1 MYRLSPSL
9 IWKESELMRFI
20 MALSVFLILLG
31 LCSRADAR
39 KWRVRP
45 HDLAADY
52 SQIIDQRGGGEVV
65 VVYWI
70 APETIDPGMR
80 QAETLKA
87 MLKEHIVVAVAHG
100 TAGQGGRLNF
110 ETPQGVTIE
119 DENKKQREPLAKE
132 NWPPLVSA
140 YTAVM
145 QKFLSQT
152 TGQLGSGLH
161 WFVFNGEGIESC
173 GKGRF
178 WITYAGERY
187 NYDTPIPGCSQ

>member
-1 MYRLSPSL
+1 
-9 IWKESELMRFI
+9 MRPI
-20 MALSVFLILLG
+20 VALSVFLIAVV
-31 LCSRADAR
+31 LCSTADAR
-39 KWRVRP
+39 KWKVRP
-45 HDLAADY
+45 HDLAAEY

-70 APETIDPGMR
+70 APETIDPGMQ

-87 MLKEHIVVAVAHG
+87 MLREHIIVALAHG

-110 ETPQGVTIE
+110 RTPEAVTIE
-119 DENKKQREPLAKE
+119 DGNKKLQEPLAKE
-132 NWPPLVSA
+132 DWPPLVSA

-152 TGQLGSGLH
+152 TGQLGSGFH
-161 WFVFNGEGIESC
+161 WFVFEGKGVESC

-187 NYDTPIPGCSQ
+187 NYDTPIPGCS